1 LELPAGTFSHT
12 ALWWFGA
19 LYLATLVAALRLA
32 RWRRFIDPAKLNVF
46 LGATLA
52 IIALWHVRAQLG
64 SPIGSQTG
72 FPVGS
77 GVAFHLLGVTTL
89 TLMFGWSFAILAAA
103 LALVALTLNG
113 RGSWEMFAV
122 NSLLLAVIPVTL
134 SQVSLVVVRSRLPKN
149 FFIFV
154 LGNGFFTAGIA
165 AFVTLHLAAWL
176 LGASGAMTPAQVAD
190 RYVPFFP
197 LLALPEA
204 FINGWMITAL
214 VAFRPDWV
222 YSFSDELYI
231 RGK

>member
-1 LELPAGTFSHT
+1 VELPGGSFSHT
-12 ALWWFGA
+12 ALWWLGA
-19 LYLATLVAALRLA
+19 LYLAALLGALRMA
-32 RWRRFIDPAKLNVF
+32 RWDRLRDPQKLNVF

-52 IIALWHVRAQLG
+52 IVALWHVRAQLG
-64 SPIGSQTG
+64 T
-72 FPVGS
+72 PVSS
-77 GVAFHLLGVTTL
+77 GVAFHLLGVTAL

-103 LALVALTLNG
+103 LALAALTLNG
-113 RGSWEMFAV
+113 RGSWEMFAA

-134 SQVSLVVVRSRLPKN
+134 SQISLVVVRSRLPKN

-165 AFVTLHLAAWL
+165 TFITLHIGAWL
-176 LGASGAMTPAQVAD
+176 LGAGGAMTPEQVAAT
-190 RYVPFFP
+190 YVPFFP

-204 FINGWMITAL
+204 FVNGWIMTVL
-214 VAFRPDWV
+214 VSFRPEWV